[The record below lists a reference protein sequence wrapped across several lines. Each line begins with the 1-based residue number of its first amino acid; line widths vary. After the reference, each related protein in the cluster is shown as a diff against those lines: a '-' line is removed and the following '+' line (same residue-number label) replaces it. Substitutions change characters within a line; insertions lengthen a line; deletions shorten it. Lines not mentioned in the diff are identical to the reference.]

1 MITLKINSV
10 FKNHFDQP
18 EYQVDV
24 NNYYDIEFYLKSIH
38 PRFRDY
44 IKQIKIGEAEESFTY
59 VNSNLEVIDKDTFV
73 LKKVKDGEVIYLVP
87 VIVGG
92 GGSKGFFAVAAFAVL
107 AISMPYLAPTLTP
120 GLSIGAGGGVI
131 STAAGAG
138 AGGLGAVS
146 GATGLGF
153 AGGGL
158 GGGLL
163 GGLAA
168 LPTFV
173 QGILGNLALS
183 LVTSLFTSKP
193 KSKTQEVTKDSDTRS
208 QNDMFGNLVNSTT
221 SGTPVGINY
230 GLFRVGGQFLS
241 GYVLSAQHDKD
252 NAPTI
257 ESYFTPA
264 SSPLASDVGTNT

>member
-38 PRFRDY
+38 PRFDNY
-44 IKQIKIGEAEESFTY
+44 IRQIKNGEAQESFAY
-59 VNSNLEVIDKDTFV
+59 VNSNLEVIDKTTFA

-92 GGSKGFFAVAAFAVL
+92 GGNKGLFAFAAFAVI
-107 AISMPYLAPTLTP
+107 AISMPYLAPAATTFGETLTAAQFAAE
-120 GLSIGAGGGVI
+120 GGMAAHIGF
-131 STAAGAG
+131 GAG
-138 AGGLGAVS
+138 AGGGI
-146 GATGLGF
+146 
-153 AGGGL
+153 
-158 GGGLL
+158 L

-221 SGTPVGINY
+221 SGKPVGINY

>member
-24 NNYYDIEFYLKSIH
+24 SSYYDIEFYLKSIH
-38 PRFRDY
+38 PRFDNY
-44 IKQIKIGEAEESFTY
+44 IRQIKNGEAQESFAY
-59 VNSNLEVIDKDTFV
+59 VNSNLEVIDKTTFA

-92 GGSKGFFAVAAFAVL
+92 GGNKGLFAFAAIVVIAVAA
-107 AISMPYLAPTLTP
+107 PYLAPTLTTGIAAP
-120 GLSIGAGGGVI
+120 ASAGGVLAGGI
-131 STAAGAG
+131 AAGQASMAA
-138 AGGLGAVS
+138 AGGS
-146 GATGLGF
+146 
-153 AGGGL
+153 
-158 GGGLL
+158 LL
-163 GGLAA
+163 GSILTRVA
-168 LPTFV
+168 LNV
-173 QGILGNLALS
+173 ALNV
-183 LVTSLFTSKP
+183 VTSLFTSKP
-193 KSKTQEVTKDSDTRS
+193 QGKTQEATVDSGSRS
-208 QNDMFGNLVNSTT
+208 ENDMFGSLVNSTT
-221 SGTPVGINY
+221 SGTPVGVNY
-230 GLFRVGGQFLS
+230 GLFRLGGQFLS

>member
-10 FKNHFDQP
+10 FKNHFDQS

-24 NNYYDIEFYLKSIH
+24 SSYYDIEFYLKSIH
-38 PRFRDY
+38 PRFRNY
-44 IKQIKIGEAEESFTY
+44 IRQIKIGEAEESFTY
-59 VNSNLEVIDKDTFV
+59 VNSNLEIIDKDTFA

-92 GGSKGFFAVAAFAVL
+92 GGSKGFFVVAAFAVI
-107 AISMPYLAPTLTP
+107 AIGTGGFGLFTAPALTTGIGAAGFP
-120 GLSIGAGGGVI
+120 VATGFSVGAGGGIV
-131 STAAGAG
+131 
-138 AGGLGAVS
+138 GGT
-146 GATGLGF
+146 TGIGF
-153 AGGGL
+153 VGS

-163 GGLAA
+163 ASFASLPSLARS
-168 LPTFV
+168 L
-173 QGILGNLALS
+173 LGNLALN

-193 KSKTQEVTKDSDTRS
+193 QGKTQEVTKDSGSRS
-208 QNDMFGNLVNSTT
+208 QNNMFGNLVNSTT
-221 SGTPVGINY
+221 SGTPVGVNY
-230 GLFRVGGQFLS
+230 GLFRLGGQFLS

-264 SSPLASDVGTNT
+264 STPLASDVGTNT